1 MNEKKQMW
9 TITSVVILCCI
20 AMAVVDGI
28 IKPHYAIKSVIKL
41 VLFLVMPFL
50 YSWMNKDIDLKSIF
64 KSDKKGIK
72 MAFLLC
78 IPVYMIILGG
88 YMVFKDVFDFSN
100 ITSTLTDGIGV
111 NRNNFVAVSL
121 YISFVNSL
129 LEEFFFRG
137 FAFMM
142 LKKVSTVKFAYIF
155 SSLMFALY
163 HVAMMIGWFSV
174 WVYLIILAGLIVG
187 GMIFN
192 YINSK
197 SKSIYTSWFVHMFA
211 NFAINTVGFILFEII

>member
-121 YISFVNSL
+121 YISFVNSM